1 VSAEGL
7 DVQVAGET
15 LEVVIDRGIDNKF
28 TTAMTKALADAVA
41 AVTEDQGVRFVRIR
55 SRGEVFCLGREQEGS
70 SAEELRSVSG
80 RIVRL
85 VEVLRDTPAIVICEV
100 GGDAA
105 GFGVGLAAASDV
117 AVASSDASFWF
128 PELAAG
134 LAPSVVMSWLVHLV
148 PRKVAFELVASGRKL
163 PASEAVQ
170 RGLVTEV
177 AKPGEVPAAADGWL
191 EHLGAVDASTL
202 RDVKGFLNHAESID
216 ENAAGRSA
224 AHLLALGSL
233 ARRS

>member
-15 LEVVIDRGIDNKF
+15 LEVVVDRGSDNKF
-28 TTAMTKALADAVA
+28 TTAMTKALADAVTA
-41 AVTEDQGVRFVRIR
+41 ATEDQGARFVRIR
-55 SRGEVFCLGREQEGS
+55 ARGEVFCLGREQEGT

-85 VEVLRDTPAIVICEV
+85 LEVLRDTPAIVVCEV

-148 PRKVAFELVASGRKL
+148 PRKVAFDLVASGRKL
-163 PASEAVQ
+163 PSSEALQ

-177 AKPGEVPAAADGWL
+177 AAPGDVSAAADGWL
-191 EHLGAVDASTL
+191 ERLAAVDASAL

-216 ENAAGRSA
+216 EIAAGRSA
-224 AHLLALGSL
+224 ADLLALASL
-233 ARRS
+233 ARRG

>member
-1 VSAEGL
+1 MTAEGL
-7 DVQVAGET
+7 DFQVAGET
-15 LEVVIDRGIDNKF
+15 LEVVVERGGDNKF

-41 AVTEDQGVRFVRIR
+41 ASTEDQGVRFVRIR
-55 SRGEVFCLGREQEGS
+55 ARGDVFCLGREQEGA

-85 VEVLRDTPAIVICEV
+85 LEVLRDTPAIIVCEV

-148 PRKVAFELVASGRKL
+148 PRKVAFELVVSGRKL
-163 PASEAVQ
+163 PASEALQ

-177 AKPGEVPAAADGWL
+177 AAQGDVSAAVDGWL
-191 EHLGAVDASTL
+191 ERMARVDASAL
-202 RDVKGFLNHAESID
+202 RDVKAFLNHAESID
-216 ENAAGRSA
+216 ETAAGRA
-224 AHLLALGSL
+224 AADLLALGSL
-233 ARRS
+233 ARR

>member
-1 VSAEGL
+1 MSAEGL

-15 LEVVIDRGIDNKF
+15 LEVVVDRGDANKF
-28 TTAMTKALADAVA
+28 TTAMTKALADAVLEA
-41 AVTEDQGVRFVRIR
+41 TDEAGVRFVRIR
-55 SRGEVFCLGREQEGS
+55 AEGDAFCLGREQEGA
-70 SAEELRSVSG
+70 SAGELRSVSG

-85 VEVLRDTPAIVICEV
+85 IEVLRDTPAIVICEV

-105 GFGVGLAAASDV
+105 GFGVGVAAASDV
-117 AVASSDASFWF
+117 AVASSEASFWF

-163 PASEAVQ
+163 SASEALQ

-177 AKPGEVPAAADGWL
+177 AEPGGVSAAADAWIERLAG
-191 EHLGAVDASTL
+191 VDAAAL
-202 RDVKGFLNHAESID
+202 RDVKSFLNHAASVD
-216 ENAAGRSA
+216 EMAAGRSA
-224 AHLLALGSL
+224 ADLLALGSL
-233 ARRS
+233 ARAR

>member
-1 VSAEGL
+1 MTAEGL
-7 DVQVAGET
+7 DFQVAGET
-15 LEVVIDRGIDNKF
+15 LEVVVERGGDNKF

-41 AVTEDQGVRFVRIR
+41 ASTEDQGVRFVRIR
-55 SRGEVFCLGREQEGS
+55 ARGDVFCLGREQEGA

-85 VEVLRDTPAIVICEV
+85 LEVLRDTPAIVVCEV

-148 PRKVAFELVASGRKL
+148 PRKVAFELVVSGRKL
-163 PASEAVQ
+163 PASEALQ

-177 AKPGEVPAAADGWL
+177 AAQGDVSAAVDGWL
-191 EHLGAVDASTL
+191 ERMARVDASAL
-202 RDVKGFLNHAESID
+202 RDVKAFLNHAESID
-216 ENAAGRSA
+216 ETAAGRA
-224 AHLLALGSL
+224 AADLLALGSL
-233 ARRS
+233 ARR